1 MDTSLGK
8 LWILV
13 MDREA
18 WCAAVHRVAKSQT
31 WLSDWTE
38 LNWTGRRVMTNID
51 GVLESRVIT
60 LLTKVCLLKSM
71 VFPVVMYGCDSWTI
85 KLRECWRI
93 DVFEFG
99 AREDSGESPW
109 TARRSNQSVLKEIN
123 PEYSLEGLMLKLKVQ
138 NFGHRIW
145 RADTLE
151 ITWML
156 GKTEGRRRMGW
167 QQTRWLDGII
177 DSMGTSLSKLQEI
190 VKDREGWQAAVNGVT
205 KS

>member
-18 WCAAVHRVAKSQT
+18 WCVAVHWVAKSQT

-99 AREDSGESPW
+99 AREDSGESLGQQGDQTSQSSRKLTLNTHWKDWCWSWRSKTLATGCEELTHWKLPGCW
-109 TARRSNQSVLKEIN
+109 ERLRAEGEWGDSRQDGWMVSLTQWARVWAN
-123 PEYSLEGLMLKLKVQ
+123 
-138 NFGHRIW
+138 
-145 RADTLE
+145 
-151 ITWML
+151 
-156 GKTEGRRRMGW
+156 
-167 QQTRWLDGII
+167 
-177 DSMGTSLSKLQEI
+177 SK
-190 VKDREGWQAAVNGVT
+190 R
-205 KS
+205 